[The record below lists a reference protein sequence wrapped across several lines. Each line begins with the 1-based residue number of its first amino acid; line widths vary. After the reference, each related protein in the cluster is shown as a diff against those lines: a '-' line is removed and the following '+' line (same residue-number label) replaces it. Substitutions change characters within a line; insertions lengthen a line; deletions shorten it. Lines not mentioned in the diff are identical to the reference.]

1 MTEGESPR
9 PKQKIP
15 WCNPCTKAGW
25 CMVRVGT
32 EDVPYECMC
41 GHLRRVA
48 SGMPPYIRL
57 ANVEKAHVHL
67 SVVREPRANLY
78 IEGHWNDMRAI
89 AKILMMTGTNGH
101 VLIVDEIE
109 LRDVYVGSMS
119 KAAKSQDY
127 AGVVYNN
134 ISEFVGPPDLLI
146 VRLNTI
152 VNKNKAMAGVLL
164 EAVKVRTDYGKA
176 TWLLSDIEKP
186 FSPSSLSYSDE
197 VMAIIAA
204 RFKKVLVPR
213 INKTNEQVATEFLQP
228 SSSLSLD
235 PEPEQRPEPKTRKI
249 GHDPEAEPVRRP
261 PRRRA
266 DEDREELPGG
276 LGAYGSGVKQST
288 GGRFK
293 K

>member
-1 MTEGESPR
+1 MTEAAPPR

-25 CMVRVGT
+25 CMVRVGG

-67 SVVREPRANLY
+67 PVVRETRTNLF

-119 KAAKSQDY
+119 KAAKSPDY

-146 VRLNTI
+146 IRLNTLT
-152 VNKNKAMAGVLL
+152 NKNKAMPGILT

-176 TWLLSDIEKP
+176 TWLLSDLDRP
-186 FSPSSLSYSDE
+186 FSQSSISYSDE
-197 VMAIIAA
+197 TMAIIAA
-204 RFKKVLVPR
+204 RFRKALVPR
-213 INKTNEQVATEFLQP
+213 INKTDEQVAAEFLQP
-228 SSSLSLD
+228 AAVSLD
-235 PEPEQRPEPKTRKI
+235 PEPEQRRAPQVRKI

-261 PRRRA
+261 PRKKA
-266 DEDREELPGG
+266 DEDVEELPGG
-276 LGAYGSGVKQST
+276 LGAYGSGVKPS